1 VKTLLT
7 KKRAPKGWQH
17 FTVHAITHHPETA
30 SGYEGIVAAE
40 MAGAKVGEESGR
52 WGWNPLRDHV
62 AKTTARPEVSLI
74 ALVCAGYEKTIAR
87 DSWRSPS
94 KRHTDYLAELVAWGY
109 ILRNTGPRQ
118 QFPVISL
125 PYFAGLS
132 VSSKSS
138 ALGHADRGTMPDGQ
152 SSKNW
157 TFRRWR

>member
-1 VKTLLT
+1 MPESALGLGLLADDLAEYIDAAFE
-7 KKRAPKGWQH
+7 KK
-17 FTVHAITHHPETA
+17 
-30 SGYEGIVAAE
+30 
-40 MAGAKVGEESGR
+40 
-52 WGWNPLRDHV
+52 
-62 AKTTARPEVSLI
+62 
-74 ALVCAGYEKTIAR
+74 
-87 DSWRSPS
+87 
-94 KRHTDYLAELVAWGY
+94 AELVAWGY